1 MDSNADSIYSD
12 IPFRVRVGVIGEKH
26 FAGTAKLTEKF
37 LEIFPTK
44 ILELYDVVSQK
55 KIQQTKQNHTSLAFS
70 VLMTLGGDSERLI
83 AEEVLEQKHGALE
96 VILPCSK
103 TSFLHEFLETSAHHK
118 FEELF
123 KRARRPI
130 ALRKHIVFSHWTPD
144 ERTENMREM
153 LRETRRYIVDR
164 ADVLLVVRGEE
175 SEDENLSDIIEYA
188 KNKQRPVICISA
200 QTPFE
205 ITVENGH
212 GLNADAISGLEAF
225 NSFPVDSA
233 KQDSYIENVYRD
245 LFADSAGIDESAKQ
259 TVREYLLP
267 FYVRASKLAKKN
279 QKIYQRAG
287 LLVYS
292 FSAIAV
298 GAVALGTLAHQLSPW
313 AFGLELLLLMAIL
326 ITVLAADR
334 NRTHRKWIENRF
346 LAERL
351 RAAQFLAACGVE
363 VTPIKVPPYLGTK
376 GQSDDWTLIAFN
388 EIWRKLPALHGC
400 SGAEVEKLKEFIRVS
415 WLEDQIKFHQ
425 KKTLAS
431 QLLSHRLEWGGI
443 VVFGCALLAAALHLL
458 FFILHNDWM
467 ELPLTFAAI
476 VLPAVGAAVGGI
488 RSHREYSRLAK
499 RSENM
504 AQNLSELK
512 DNLKNVTKPDEFE
525 MFLREI
531 EAVMLVET
539 QDWLMLMRFAKLE
552 TAA

>member
-1 MDSNADSIYSD
+1 MDSKADYIYSD
-12 IPFRVRVGVIGEKH
+12 IPFRVRVGVIGGKH
-26 FAGTAKLTEKF
+26 FAGTAKLTGK
-37 LEIFPTK
+37 LQQIFPDEILKLYGQDSQDK
-44 ILELYDVVSQK
+44 IEHA
-55 KIQQTKQNHTSLAFS
+55 KQNHTNLAFS
-70 VLMTLGGDSERLI
+70 VLTTLGEDSERLA

-103 TSFLHEFLETSAHHK
+103 TAFLHEFLETSAHHK

-130 ALRKHIVFSHWTPD
+130 ALRKHLVFSHWTPS

-153 LRETRRYIVDR
+153 LWETRRYIVDR

-175 SEDENLSDIIEYA
+175 SEDESLSEIIEYA
-188 KNKQRPVICISA
+188 KEKKRPVICISA

-205 ITVENGH
+205 ITVEAGH

-245 LFADSAGIDESAKQ
+245 LFADSAGIDENAKQ
-259 TVREYLLP
+259 IVREFLLP

-298 GAVALGTLAHQLSPW
+298 GAVALGTLVHQISPW
-313 AFGLELLLLMAIL
+313 AFGLELLLLLAIL

-351 RAAQFLAACGVE
+351 RAAQYLAACGTE

-376 GQSDDWTLIAFN
+376 GQLDDWTLIAFN

-400 SGAEVEKLKEFIRVS
+400 SGAEKLKEFIRVS
-415 WLEDQIKFHQ
+415 WLEDQIKFH
-425 KKTLAS
+425 KKKSLAS
-431 QLLSHRLEWGGI
+431 QRLSYRLEWGGV
-443 VVFGCALLAAALHLL
+443 VVFSCALLAAALHLI

-467 ELPLTFAAI
+467 ELPLTFAAL

-504 AQNLSELK
+504 AQNLTELK
-512 DNLKNVTKPDEFE
+512 ESLKKVTKSEEFE
-525 MFLREI
+525 TFLREI
-531 EAVMLVET
+531 EGIMLVET